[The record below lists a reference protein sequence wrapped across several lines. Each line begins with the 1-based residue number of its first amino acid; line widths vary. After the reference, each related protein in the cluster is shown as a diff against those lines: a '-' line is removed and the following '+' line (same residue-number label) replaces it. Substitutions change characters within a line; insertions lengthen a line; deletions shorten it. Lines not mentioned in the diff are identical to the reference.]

1 MAWTDNLNLGS
12 TDPRLIAG
20 NLINTAMGFVGIVV
34 VVIVLWAGFKW
45 MTSGGK
51 DEKVADAK
59 KTLVSLFI
67 GLAIMLSAYSIIN
80 FAIKVITDATGAT
93 K

>member
-1 MAWTDNLNLGS
+1 MAWSDNLNLGS
-12 TDPRLIAG
+12 ADPRIIAG
-20 NLINTAMGFVGIVV
+20 NLINTAMGFIGIIA
-34 VVIVLWAGFKW
+34 VIIVIWAGFKW

-59 KTLVSLFI
+59 KTLLSLII
-67 GLAIMLSAYSIIN
+67 GLAIVLSAYSIIN
-80 FAIKVITDATGAT
+80 FAIKALTQATGAS